1 MQELPL
7 ELVTKLERAIFFQRP
22 LKSQKGLVG
31 KCSFERTKSRCP
43 LSHPRF
49 EEFRMLS
56 FINNIKVKT
65 LYDNN
70 YRPLDSSEKRSII
83 PLFLNG
89 KAQFKFEDIAK
100 VLAGRRTNYGYK
112 DDKVDVAYRFNYRMT
127 TIVAGCP
134 VTAELISIFG
144 NDWLNEMCSVYQKGA
159 NKTSEEILNDIWH
172 VLFSFDDNKKLG
184 DWGRQYLQLND
195 EQVEKFIK
203 INIPQGYASL
213 SLNAI
218 NKSLVYLRKGLRY
231 DESIMLANIKSIL
244 PQHILNNKEYFTQI
258 EGDLIN
264 TITDFVFDPDNSK
277 RTKRDAIREYL
288 EDIVEQ
294 QKLDKIYHPSMIE
307 TYPNATANKDGVVLL
322 GSPRTSSIRNP
333 MAMRALF
340 QLRHLINQ
348 LIKEGKINQYT
359 KVNIEFSRSLNDANK
374 RKAIASVQSD
384 NNKKRTNAIKE
395 IQNYFKIQHNVE
407 YTPNEDEILKYIL
420 WEEQMHRCIYTGNQ
434 IDISDFVGA
443 NPKYDIEHTIPRS
456 RGGDDSQLNKTLCES
471 RFNREIKRTKLPTEL
486 SNYDEIMVHVVQQG
500 WETKIK
506 NLENQISRIKTS
518 SASDKQVKDK
528 MIERRHKLKM
538 ELDYWRGKYER
549 FTMKEVP
556 NGFSNRQ
563 GVDIGIIGRYAR
575 MYLGSYFNKYIN
587 TTSSSIDIEDNIS
600 NNKQIFTIKGATT
613 AEFRV
618 MWGLQEEYTKKE
630 RINHVH
636 HCIDAIVIACIDR
649 SQYQKWATYKQKL
662 EISQWDNIT
671 KPIFDKPWK
680 TFTEDVKAI
689 SNSILVSH
697 YTADN
702 MPRQTKKALRI
713 RGKIQRNDN
722 GKIKYQQGDT
732 ARGALHNDKFYGAIK
747 KDDNIHYVIRK
758 RLTELKETDIPK
770 IIDKVVK
777 EKVSQ
782 AIAERGFKNAF
793 TEPVWMNIEKGIEIK
808 KVRIF
813 VKSTNPIC
821 LKKHRD
827 SSDKDY
833 KLNYYVTNKNNYC
846 LAIYEG
852 IDNHGNITR
861 SFQIISN
868 LEAAR
873 KLRLKSQKDE
883 EDLVSLSDNNDYP
896 LKWILKIGTMVLF
909 YESSPSELIE
919 SDIEQLTKR
928 LYKVHGLEAD
938 GRVKFQ
944 YHQVAKK
951 LSDSDFSAGQWK
963 QGESVRVGMR
973 IGYNSINVLIE
984 GIDFE
989 LTTTG
994 EIILK

>member
-1 MQELPL
+1 M
-7 ELVTKLERAIFFQRP
+7 
-22 LKSQKGLVG
+22 
-31 KCSFERTKSRCP
+31 
-43 LSHPRF
+43 
-49 EEFRMLS
+49 
-56 FINNIKVKT
+56 
-65 LYDNN
+65 
-70 YRPLDSSEKRSII
+70 
-83 PLFLNG
+83 NG

-518 SASDKQVKDK
+518 SASDK
-528 MIERRHKLKM
+528 
-538 ELDYWRGKYER
+538 
-549 FTMKEVP
+549 TP
-556 NGFSNRQ
+556 
-563 GVDIGIIGRYAR
+563 
-575 MYLGSYFNKYIN
+575 
-587 TTSSSIDIEDNIS
+587 
-600 NNKQIFTIKGATT
+600 
-613 AEFRV
+613 
-618 MWGLQEEYTKKE
+618 
-630 RINHVH
+630 
-636 HCIDAIVIACIDR
+636 
-649 SQYQKWATYKQKL
+649 
-662 EISQWDNIT
+662 
-671 KPIFDKPWK
+671 
-680 TFTEDVKAI
+680 
-689 SNSILVSH
+689 
-697 YTADN
+697 
-702 MPRQTKKALRI
+702 
-713 RGKIQRNDN
+713 
-722 GKIKYQQGDT
+722 
-732 ARGALHNDKFYGAIK
+732 
-747 KDDNIHYVIRK
+747 
-758 RLTELKETDIPK
+758 
-770 IIDKVVK
+770 
-777 EKVSQ
+777 
-782 AIAERGFKNAF
+782 
-793 TEPVWMNIEKGIEIK
+793 
-808 KVRIF
+808 
-813 VKSTNPIC
+813 
-821 LKKHRD
+821 
-827 SSDKDY
+827 
-833 KLNYYVTNKNNYC
+833 
-846 LAIYEG
+846 
-852 IDNHGNITR
+852 
-861 SFQIISN
+861 
-868 LEAAR
+868 
-873 KLRLKSQKDE
+873 
-883 EDLVSLSDNNDYP
+883 
-896 LKWILKIGTMVLF
+896 
-909 YESSPSELIE
+909 
-919 SDIEQLTKR
+919 
-928 LYKVHGLEAD
+928 
-938 GRVKFQ
+938 
-944 YHQVAKK
+944 
-951 LSDSDFSAGQWK
+951 
-963 QGESVRVGMR
+963 
-973 IGYNSINVLIE
+973 
-984 GIDFE
+984 
-989 LTTTG
+989 
-994 EIILK
+994 